1 MTRNIFVVQSNAAAG
16 REDEFNDWYT
26 NVHIPDALAVAGFVS
41 AQRFRISGTQRPG
54 AGPYPFE
61 YLTVYEME
69 GDPREA
75 LAALATA
82 VPGMRISSAMAE
94 DRKLHVFESVTD
106 RILPARVP

>member
-1 MTRNIFVVQSNAAAG
+1 M
-16 REDEFNDWYT
+16 D
-26 NVHIPDALAVAGFVS
+26 
-41 AQRFRISGTQRPG
+41 
-54 AGPYPFE
+54 
-61 YLTVYEME
+61 